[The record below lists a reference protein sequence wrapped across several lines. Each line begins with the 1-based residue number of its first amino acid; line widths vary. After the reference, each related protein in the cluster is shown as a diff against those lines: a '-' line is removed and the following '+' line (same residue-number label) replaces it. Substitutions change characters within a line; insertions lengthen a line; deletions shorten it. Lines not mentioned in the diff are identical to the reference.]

1 MGMYIP
7 PKPPPFTES
16 PENNPNYQA
25 NFQAHQERMFA
36 WQTAVQNAQQELK
49 QEFETASNVRKAAD
63 DAMQAMI
70 RNLA

>member
-16 PENNPNYQA
+16 PENNPDYQTH
-25 NFQAHQERMFA
+25 FQQHQEKMFA

-63 DAMQAMI
+63 DAMEAMI